1 MAETPDTPA
10 LRGADIFGLAQRR
23 IAWLERR
30 QSVLA
35 QNIANADTP
44 GWQARDLRPFADVL
58 ADGTGV
64 TPTRTWRAHSPGTRD
79 PTLGATRPI
88 ATSARNPD
96 GNNVAID
103 EQLIRV
109 AETESAHAL
118 ATTLVRKYL
127 ALFRTAM
134 GRAQ

>member
-1 MAETPDTPA
+1 METMAPNRTRPTEPLA
-10 LRGADIFGLAQRR
+10 LA
-23 IAWLERR
+23 ERR
-30 QSVLA
+30 LHWLDRRQGVLA